1 MTNHET
7 RPQPR
12 DVPTPPRPAG
22 VRAWLIAAAIVGV
35 TLILGN
41 GLWLARQFTPLKGVL
56 GMEQTALEPVG
67 LEVVKQVAPGKA
79 GIFCLGGLPTESQ
92 SVLDKTRTARRIITV
107 DGCLLNCS
115 RKIVEQAGFT
125 PHKTINLVE
134 DCGIKKGPT
143 FSYTDEDMRVAVKA
157 ILSLVNGE

>member
-22 VRAWLIAAAIVGV
+22 VRAWLVAAAIVGV

-41 GLWLARQFTPLKGVL
+41 GLWLARQF
-56 GMEQTALEPVG
+56 MEQTALEPVS

-92 SVLDKTRTARRIITV
+92 SVSDKTRTARRIITV

-134 DCGIKKGPT
+134 DCGIKKGPPQT
-143 FSYTDEDMRVAVKA
+143 IRRRGDANSSQGY
-157 ILSLVNGE
+157 